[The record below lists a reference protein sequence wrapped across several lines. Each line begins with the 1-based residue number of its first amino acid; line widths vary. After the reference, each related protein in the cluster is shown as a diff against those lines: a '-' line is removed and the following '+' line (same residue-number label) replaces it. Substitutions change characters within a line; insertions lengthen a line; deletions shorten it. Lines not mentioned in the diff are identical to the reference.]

1 VSDIKTHVRDSS
13 GRFQHV
19 DDVEGVG
26 REAGGG
32 QVGDDSQ
39 RGDLGGLT
47 RNGGGK
53 GHDHHGRKSKE
64 PNWIEKKKYIFSIR
78 SKNDLLAANK
88 C

>member
-1 VSDIKTHVRDSS
+1 MSDTKTHIRNSS
-13 GRFQHV
+13 GPFQHV
-19 DDVEGVG
+19 NKIKGVG

-53 GHDHHGRKSKE
+53 GHDHHGRKNNE
-64 PNWIEKKKYIFSIR
+64 PNWIEKKKYIFPFRLKMIY
-78 SKNDLLAANK
+78 
-88 C
+88 